1 MPLYKLAESVRKR
14 IIWVHEMLLSVT
26 QNLDETQ
33 FSFQPQNM
41 TAPSIAWHL
50 WHIARWADRLQAGFS
65 DRLGE
70 LDRSGVMAN
79 ERWAC
84 ENLALEWQL
93 DPSILGVFEVG
104 AEMEV
109 ESIALISRMGKGR
122 VLPYAQSV
130 FSDFDL
136 IVKQINDDEIILTMK
151 TTVNFNYQAGVPG
164 SLTVLPAA
172 DTHIIDELFFHEGH
186 ASRHLGM
193 IEALRG
199 LMLAN
204 GTATV

>member
-1 MPLYKLAESVRKR
+1 MPSYKLAESVGKR

-26 QNLDETQ
+26 QILDETQ

-50 WHIARWADRLQAGFS
+50 WHIARWADRLQAGLS
-65 DRLGE
+65 DRLGAV
-70 LDRSGVMAN
+70 DRSGVMAN
-79 ERWAC
+79 ERWVC
-84 ENLALEWQL
+84 ENLASMWQL

-104 AEMEV
+104 SEMEA
-109 ESIALISRMGKGR
+109 EYTPLISRMGKER
-122 VLPYAQSV
+122 VLPYARSV
-130 FSDFDL
+130 FTDFDL
-136 IVKQINDDEIILTMK
+136 IIKQINDDEIILSMK
-151 TTVNFNYQAGVPG
+151 TAVNFNYQAGVPG
-164 SLTVLPAA
+164 SMTVLPAA

-199 LMLAN
+199 LILAN